1 MSALSQ
7 NPHRNF
13 ATLLC
18 SRSSYEPADDVGALR
33 SGYKAKA
40 SACLGRTVVRDR
52 RVVPDADHLAT
63 WSVGQCVAR
72 LACRLIAVPMVKRLK
87 VPGEEKVHGEEI
99 EGSMKPSGGLHAD
112 HVIMLVVRSAAT
124 RLKEELRG
132 FSRHLVR
139 KGSCFAVQRHEDS
152 GPGWH
157 PGPHW
162 QESRLAWAWCC
173 SL

>member
-7 NPHRNF
+7 NPHRNC

-18 SRSSYEPADDVGALR
+18 SRSSYESADDVGAFR

-63 WSVGQCVAR
+63 WFVGQCVAR
-72 LACRLIAVPMVKRLK
+72 LACRLNVVPMVKRL
-87 VPGEEKVHGEEI
+87 
-99 EGSMKPSGGLHAD
+99 SGGLHAD
-112 HVIMLVVRSAAT
+112 HVIKLVVRSGSDNSSYKIEQRFNLTAAT
-124 RLKEELRG
+124 RLNEELRG
-132 FSRHLVR
+132 FSRHLAR

>member
-40 SACLGRTVVRDR
+40 SACLGRMVVRDR

-63 WSVGQCVAR
+63 WFVGQCVAR
-72 LACRLIAVPMVKRLK
+72 LACRLNAVPMVKRDCRGVFMQIMSSSWLSD
-87 VPGEEKVHGEEI
+87 PGRTI
-99 EGSMKPSGGLHAD
+99 A
-112 HVIMLVVRSAAT
+112 
-124 RLKEELRG
+124 
-132 FSRHLVR
+132 
-139 KGSCFAVQRHEDS
+139 
-152 GPGWH
+152 
-157 PGPHW
+157 
-162 QESRLAWAWCC
+162 
-173 SL
+173 